1 MSFPLPLA
9 TVAIWPD
16 TSFGHRPML
25 HVHGWCS
32 DHRAML
38 PVARA
43 FPNRAHILVDLPG
56 HGRSPPADDLSI
68 PAHAA
73 AALAVAPDG
82 AILVGHSMGAQVAL
96 AAAAEAGPGRVAG
109 VVLLDPAHLLP
120 LEKAV
125 EAGRGLAA
133 QLATRPPAEIV
144 ATFARAQLVGPPD
157 DPAAFAALVAA
168 MAATPAE
175 TARAQWNAIL
185 GFAGEGGAA
194 AALAALAVP
203 ALVIAAAKPV
213 NRLSDL
219 ARASRHI
226 TTGQVAAAG
235 HMLQFE
241 AMDQV
246 AAMVRRWLLVAGLS

>member
-1 MSFPLPLA
+1 MKDPATIA

-16 TSFGHRPML
+16 TSFGHSPML
-25 HVHGWCS
+25 HVHGWCC

-43 FPNRAHILVDLPG
+43 LPNRPHLLVDLPG
-56 HGRSPPADDLSI
+56 HGRSPKAADLSI
-68 PAHAA
+68 AAHARA
-73 AALAVAPDG
+73 LLAVAPEG
-82 AILVGHSMGAQVAL
+82 AILVGHSMGGQVAL
-96 AAAAEAGPGRVAG
+96 AAAAAAPPGQVTG
-109 VVLLDPAHLLP
+109 LVLLDPAHLLP
-120 LEKAV
+120 TEKAL
-125 EAGRGLAA
+125 ETGRALAD
-133 QLATRPPAEIV
+133 QLNARPPGEII
-144 ATFARAQLVGPPD
+144 AAFARAQLVGPPD

-175 TARAQWNAIL
+175 TARAQWDAIL
-185 GFAGEGGAA
+185 AFAGDGGAA

-203 ALVIAAAKPV
+203 ALVIGCARPV

-219 ARASRHI
+219 ARASRRI

-235 HMLQFE
+235 HLLQFE

-246 AAMVRRWLLVAGLS
+246 APMVRRWLAVSDLC